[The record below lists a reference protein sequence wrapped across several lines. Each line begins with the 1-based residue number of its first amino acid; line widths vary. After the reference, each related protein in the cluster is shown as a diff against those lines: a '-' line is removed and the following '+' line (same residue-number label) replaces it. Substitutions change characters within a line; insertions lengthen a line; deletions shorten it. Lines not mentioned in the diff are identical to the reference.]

1 MMEVALSRKSGI
13 PPMAGKEGKYIY
25 CIIASNEARSF
36 GPLGIGDRG
45 DELYT
50 ILFDD
55 IAAVVSNSPII
66 SYSIS
71 RDNMLAHERAVE
83 EVMKEYIVLP
93 VRFATITEDEEK
105 VRKILEIEHDRFV
118 DLLKNMEGKKELGLK
133 AIFKEDVIYK
143 EIAQNY
149 EDIKKLKK
157 ALSSEPPTKTYY
169 LRVEVGRKVE
179 AALQEQKESYK
190 EEILK
195 TLSPLAQDTKVNTPY
210 GELMIINA
218 AFLIENAKEAEF
230 DQNVQDI
237 EDKYGDKIKFKYV
250 GTLPPFNFVNL
261 IIETGRY

>member
-1 MMEVALSRKSGI
+1 ME
-13 PPMAGKEGKYIY
+13 KEGKYIY
-25 CIIASNEARSF
+25 CIIATKELRTF
-36 GPLGIGDRG
+36 GPLGIGARG

-71 RDNMLAHERAVE
+71 RDNMLAHERAIE
-83 EVMKEYIVLP
+83 EVMKEYTVLP

-133 AIFKEDVIYK
+133 AIFKEEIIYK
-143 EIAQNY
+143 EILEKY
-149 EDIKKLKK
+149 EDIRRLKE
-157 ALSSEPPTKTYY
+157 AISSEPPAKTYY
-169 LRVEVGRKVE
+169 QRMEIGRKVE
-179 AALQEQKESYK
+179 AALQKEKDIYK
-190 EEILK
+190 EGILN

-210 GELMIINA
+210 GELMIISA
-218 AFLIENAKEAEF
+218 AFLVEKCREAEF
-230 DQNVQDI
+230 DQNVQALA
-237 EDKYGDKIKFKYV
+237 DKSGNKIKFKYT

-261 IIETGRY
+261 VIDTSTSL